1 MNEPTEL
8 LQAIEA
14 CRVSRAISQYSIIK
28 NSGMHKRTVN
38 TIKDGTGNP
47 RLDILCEYCT
57 YVGAVLTVTPLNKK
71 TSMKAIALG
80 DLTEA
85 ELLELGEEKLKDL
98 LGRIRYLVETYY

>member
-1 MNEPTEL
+1 MQINKLIFKHAILPKKKNMNEPTEL

-71 TSMKAIALG
+71 KQA
-80 DLTEA
+80 
-85 ELLELGEEKLKDL
+85 
-98 LGRIRYLVETYY
+98 